1 MQTRIVEADAR
12 TAASLT
18 HRLTDVLDGFSMLGR
33 CTAPGCITTIFGQ
46 GTCVAHDPP
55 RLHPTDIP
63 AKQHAAA
70 GQSFLG
76 RL

>member
-12 TAASLT
+12 TAASLA

-46 GTCVAHDPP
+46 GTCVTHDPL
-55 RLHPTDIP
+55 RLHPADLSVEQP
-63 AKQHAAA
+63 AAA